1 METTETSHENTASQT
16 PVAET
21 APIAEAAPA
30 PELDWSDL
38 GLAPELLELIAK
50 AGYRRPTPVQAQ
62 SIPLVVAGNDVLVS
76 SQTGSGKTA
85 SFVLPTVQRFKGRDG
100 TFILALSPTREI
112 AQQTGAV
119 FETFGAPL
127 GLRTVV
133 CIGGASIP
141 LEKEALASSPHIIV
155 ATPGRLCDHL
165 ERGNV
170 WLDFIQCLIFDEA
183 DRMLD
188 MGFQTQIDMITE
200 QIPKERQTLMFS
212 ATFAPSV
219 ERLARNAM
227 RDPKQVTI
235 GKTNATAPKIEQDL
249 LWMPEEKKLG
259 ALMRIMREE
268 SGTIIVFAR
277 SKERVS
283 QIWRSLHAKKIYEAT
298 YIHSDCTQEHREG
311 AIADFKSGKFRV
323 LIATD
328 VAGRGIDVE
337 SVGHVV
343 NFDIPREA
351 EDYVHRI
358 GRTGRAGKTGRATSF
373 AIPHKDEE
381 GVRAIEKLLGIP
393 SPERPPREA
402 RAEGQTDRPRREG
415 ERRDGRRDG
424 GRGRDGE
431 RRPRSGGQEARG
443 PRQERGPRPE
453 GQPTDSQREPRFVLN
468 PDGTPVLGPDGQ
480 PLLKRRRSRGG
491 RGRSRGEERAPRAE
505 GQQTHTRGPR
515 PHGEGERPRRDGR
528 PHEGQRRPGAETRQA
543 AAPLPPKK
551 TGGFMGWVKSL
562 FGG

>member
-1 METTETSHENTASQT
+1 MIEDNMSTQT
-16 PVAET
+16 DPTVVQPNPL
-21 APIAEAAPA
+21 APIAAIAWTDLP
-30 PELDWSDL
+30 LDAQL
-38 GLAPELLELIAK
+38 QELIAK
-50 AGYRRPTPVQAQ
+50 AGYRAPTQVQAQ
-62 SIPLVVAGNDVLVS
+62 SIPFVVEGHDVLVS

-85 SFVLPTVQRFKGRDG
+85 SFVLPTVQRFRGKNG
-100 TFILALSPTREI
+100 TYILALSPTREI

-188 MGFQTQIDMITE
+188 MGFATQIKMITD

-219 ERLARNAM
+219 ERLAREVM
-227 RDPKQVTI
+227 RSPKEVTI
-235 GKTNATAPKIEQDL
+235 EKSESATPKIEQRL
-249 LWMPEEKKLG
+249 LWMGEEKKLG
-259 ALMRIMREE
+259 ALLRIMREE
-268 SGTIIVFAR
+268 PGTIIVFAK
-277 SKERVS
+277 SKDKVS

-311 AIADFKSGKFRV
+311 AIADFKAGKFRV

-328 VAGRGIDVE
+328 VAGRGIDVDD
-337 SVGHVV
+337 VAHVV

-358 GRTGRAGKTGRATSF
+358 GRTGRRGREGIATSF
-373 AIPHKDEE
+373 AIPIREE
-381 GVRAIEKLLGIP
+381 EQVRAIEKMLGIP
-393 SPERPPREA
+393 SPEKPPREA
-402 RAEGQTDRPRREG
+402 RPSGGPRRD
-415 ERRDGRRDG
+415 ERS
-424 GRGRDGE
+424 GRG
-431 RRPRSGGQEARG
+431 PRSGGPRDDRPRSEKPRDHRPRENKPRDEKPRDEGHRG
-443 PRQERGPRPE
+443 PRTEGGRPRNNGARNDRPQ
-453 GQPTDSQREPRFVLN
+453 GDRQPRVPQTAQPTMAPPATKKLGLVEKVLSWFR
-468 PDGTPVLGPDGQ
+468 
-480 PLLKRRRSRGG
+480 K
-491 RGRSRGEERAPRAE
+491 
-505 GQQTHTRGPR
+505 
-515 PHGEGERPRRDGR
+515 
-528 PHEGQRRPGAETRQA
+528 
-543 AAPLPPKK
+543 
-551 TGGFMGWVKSL
+551 
-562 FGG
+562 